1 MKNVLYSLQIN
12 TRGGPKSIHVVA
24 GDILEFDEPID
35 ILTTSAFLGSYHPT
49 PGTMFAALASA
60 GICVHELADDP
71 LFDLREKC
79 DVWLS
84 RRIPDPSRPIGRIGC
99 VEMGRDLFYSH
110 THRDVQKG
118 ILTPIRA
125 YFQMLDL
132 AALADV
138 EMGTIA
144 MPMLGAG
151 SQQVSDELT
160 LYPLLNECI
169 EFLKRTPQTERI
181 IFIDRNFE
189 RAFRFAKGLSESHQ
203 VHTETVAHQERN
215 TGKKRNDAL
224 AFISYSSPDR
234 NVADNLC
241 AKLENAGIR
250 VWYAPRNVHGDYAS
264 SIAKAIGESTYFVVI
279 LSENSMRSQHV
290 LNEIDLAFKYLPD
303 HISFKP
309 LRLDHT
315 ELSPAF
321 DYYLSRQHWMEA
333 QCPPLENRLTEFVQ
347 DIVSELQ

>member
-1 MKNVLYSLQIN
+1 
-12 TRGGPKSIHVVA
+12 
-24 GDILEFDEPID
+24 
-35 ILTTSAFLGSYHPT
+35 
-49 PGTMFAALASA
+49 
-60 GICVHELADDP
+60 
-71 LFDLREKC
+71 
-79 DVWLS
+79 
-84 RRIPDPSRPIGRIGC
+84 
-99 VEMGRDLFYSH
+99 MGRDLLYSH
-110 THRDVQKG
+110 TQRDVKKG
-118 ILTPIRA
+118 ILMPIRA

-132 AALADV
+132 AALAGV
-138 EMGTIA
+138 EMQTIA

-151 SQQVSDELT
+151 CQGISDELT

-169 EFLKRTPQTERI
+169 EFLKRTDQVERI

-203 VHTETVAHQERN
+203 VQTESAAQHDRN
-215 TGKKRNDAL
+215 TGISRQDTL
-224 AFISYSSPDR
+224 AFISYSTPDR

-264 SIAKAIGESTYFVVI
+264 SIANAIRSATHFVVI
-279 LSENSMRSQHV
+279 LSENSMASQHV

-303 HISFKP
+303 RISFKP

-333 QCPPLENRLTEFVQ
+333 QCPPLESRLTEFVNE
-347 DIVSELQ
+347 IVSELQ